1 MSAGIN
7 NEQIVKTEEF
17 CLTALSKNIMASLE
31 LGVRASEQ
39 ATSVM
44 SMASMVHAALEGG
57 DMSKGLL
64 VSTSHAADALSHKH
78 LVREYI
84 ATKDDIIIRQY
95 LVDCPATTAKPYT
108 LSVPKK
114 GETYH

>member
-1 MSAGIN
+1 MSAEIN
-7 NEQIVKTEEF
+7 NEKIVKTEEF

-31 LGVRASEQ
+31 LGIRASEQ

-64 VSTSHAADALSHKH
+64 VSTAHAADALSHKH
-78 LVREYI
+78 LVREYV
-84 ATKDDIIIRQY
+84 ATNDDIIIRQY
-95 LVDCPATTAKPYT
+95 LVDCPTSTARQHT
-108 LSVPKK
+108 LSAPKK